1 MIPTREA
8 GFVMIA
14 GCADAARPRAR
25 ERGYDPESFG
35 PVMAP
40 DFGTK
45 LLLVLHATSAIVLV
59 GAATHNGLLAIR
71 QLGGNP
77 VRRALQRLYVRIVGW
92 AYLATFALGL
102 ATYPAFRLDVRAAW
116 LDEHLPV
123 ATRMFEIKEHWLAL
137 GLVILAGYW
146 PMSRTIDIAR
156 RSADS
161 RLYHFCGIALAV
173 IVLMATFTGL
183 SLVAIRPVGG

>member
-1 MIPTREA
+1 
-8 GFVMIA
+8 
-14 GCADAARPRAR
+14 
-25 ERGYDPESFG
+25 
-35 PVMAP
+35 MAP

-59 GAATHNGLLAIR
+59 GSATHNGVLAVR
-71 QLGGNP
+71 HLAGNP
-77 VRRALQRLYVRIVGW
+77 VRKQLQRLYVRIVGW
-92 AYLATFALGL
+92 AYLVTFVLGL
-102 ATYPAFRLDVRAAW
+102 ATYPSFRLDVRAAW
-116 LDEHLPV
+116 LDEHVPM
-123 ATRMFEIKEHWLAL
+123 AAQIFEIKEHWLAL

-146 PMSRTIDIAR
+146 PMSRTIDVAR
-156 RSADS
+156 RTTDA